1 MRAEYRVGRP
11 AKFHGGPGLL
21 VAKDPDEREKKDCE
35 DWVRRSDFY
44 EMEGETLYRDYL
56 DRESILITPEA
67 YPVYEGTELYT
78 ARIGARTAAGHLA
91 VLPAGKVVLEVIP
104 TIGLIKLDI
113 LKADYWE
120 SDYDSKSLAPE
131 IHRPHTDQARNERIL
146 VRLVKLDEEQLEDIC
161 R

>member
-1 MRAEYRVGRP
+1 VGRP

-21 VAKDPDEREKKDCE
+21 VARDPDEREKKDCE
-35 DWVRRSDFY
+35 DWARRSDFY

-91 VLPAGKVVLEVIP
+91 VLPAGKVVLEVDP
-104 TIGLIKLDI
+104 NNWLDQNGYLKSGLGIGL
-113 LKADYWE
+113 
-120 SDYDSKSLAPE
+120 
-131 IHRPHTDQARNERIL
+131 
-146 VRLVKLDEEQLEDIC
+146 
-161 R
+161 